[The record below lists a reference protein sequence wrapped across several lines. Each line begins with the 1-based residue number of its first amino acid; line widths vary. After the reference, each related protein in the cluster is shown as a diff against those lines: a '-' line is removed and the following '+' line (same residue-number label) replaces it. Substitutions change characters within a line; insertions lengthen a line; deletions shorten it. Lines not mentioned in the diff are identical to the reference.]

1 MSDQAP
7 EKNAENQSG
16 SEQSSTEDDQNKSGS
31 GQAENERREQDAG
44 SSGSN
49 GSSGGISAGEA
60 IRSAREVIAELT
72 GKQPEGISAINRSGE
87 GGWVISLDVLELS
100 RIPASTD
107 LLATYEVSLD
117 GDGSLVDMERTRR
130 YTRNQ
135 VSED

>member
-7 EKNAENQSG
+7 ERNAENQSG
-16 SEQSSTEDDQNKSGS
+16 PEQSSIEDDQNQRGS
-31 GQAENERREQDAG
+31 GQARNERREQDAG
-44 SSGSN
+44 SSRSN
-49 GSSGGISAGEA
+49 GASGGISAGEA

-72 GKQPEGISAINRSGE
+72 GKQPEGVSAINRSGE